1 MFFKE
6 KFDLKE
12 LTFRDPN
19 FFSAGHRK
27 HQFIAEL
34 EEKQFL
40 EILEWIRYSMDMNPM
55 HFKED
60 INSEH
65 ILEFTV

>member
-40 EILEWIRYSMDMNPM
+40 EI
-55 HFKED
+55 
-60 INSEH
+60 
-65 ILEFTV
+65 